1 VVSGFGT
8 GYSAPSYLRR
18 CPIELLKIAQSYV
31 ARLGWDAEDETI
43 VRAKARRGAVVT
55 ANRHGERSVQGN
67 VGEEEGDAQLA
78 RRG

>member
-1 VVSGFGT
+1 MVSGFGT

-67 VGEEEGDAQLA
+67 VGAGKGPAC
-78 RRG
+78 